1 LKVLAAISGDLP
13 ANSGVLNVYPG
24 LQPGYNLA
32 TTWLHSETRAVVE
45 FFSIC
50 SHVTGY
56 FYFIRVR
63 NIIIEGSNKK
73 TLPLKSLKTWL
84 HLEPGYTFA

>member
-1 LKVLAAISGDLP
+1 MNLLLACLFK
-13 ANSGVLNVYPG
+13 LYPG
-24 LQPGYNLA
+24 SQPVYNLD
-32 TTWLHSETRAVVE
+32 TTWLHSESPAVVE

-63 NIIIEGSNKK
+63 NIIIEGINKK
-73 TLPLKSLKTWL
+73 KLPLKSLKTWL